1 MGAAIMAKG
10 GSSVTALLVGIGV
23 ALGLSPPVAAQ
34 SQSDAEDGDY
44 FRRDRNTS
52 VAQRRQDRS
61 DVGGLRAGA
70 FLIRPELTVLGGYT
84 DNYAAAEDNA
94 EEGTAVYEVN
104 GRLGIES
111 DWGRHALNAS
121 LFVPTTIYDGEFST
135 TDYIATLGG
144 RLDVDRSLNID
155 VGVGYADRGEPL
167 GFSDPAITLREPL
180 RYQTTTA
187 SIGVA
192 KTFNRLRI
200 AADAAIQDSGYQRA
214 RLADG
219 TPVTFDERDV
229 TTSNY
234 GLRADFALSPTTSIF
249 ASASANERD
258 HDLDPPDV
266 PLNLDSE
273 GTQYLVGVNFDITHA
288 IRGEIGVGQLT
299 QTYDDPAFED
309 QEGLS
314 ARGQIDWFPDE
325 LFTVSLG
332 FQRAIGDSRDT
343 AAATYVGTDVTLGAD
358 YEFRRNV
365 NVGVRATHSTDEYN
379 EIDREDTRWSVYG
392 TVDYEINRTAALT
405 FTAGHIEQSSDGVDD
420 GRNYGANVGL
430 IGIRL
435 RR

>member
-1 MGAAIMAKG
+1 M
-10 GSSVTALLVGIGV
+10 SVTALLVGMGV

-34 SQSDAEDGDY
+34 SDQSDAEDGDY

-52 VAQRRQDRS
+52 VAQRRQERS
-61 DVGGLRAGA
+61 EVGGIRAGG
-70 FLIRPELTVLGGYT
+70 FLVKPELTLLAGYT
-84 DNYAAAEDNA
+84 DNFAAAENN
-94 EEGTAVYEVN
+94 EQGTPVYEAN

-111 DWGRHALNAS
+111 NWGRHALNAS
-121 LFVPTTIYDGEFST
+121 LFVPTTIYEGEFT
-135 TDYIATLGG
+135 ATDYSATLGG
-144 RLDVDRSLNID
+144 RLDVDRSLTID
-155 VGVGYADRGEPL
+155 AEVGFSERAEPF

-180 RYQTTTA
+180 RYQDTTA
-187 SIGVA
+187 RIGVA

-200 AADAAIQDSGYQRA
+200 AAGASIQDSGFQRA
-214 RLADG
+214 KLADG

-234 GLRADFALSPTTSIF
+234 TLRADVALSPTTSIF
-249 ASASANERD
+249 ASATANERD

-273 GTQYLVGVNFDITHA
+273 GMQYLVGVNFDITHA
-288 IRGEIGVGQLT
+288 VRGEIGVGQLT

-325 LFTVSLG
+325 LLTISLG
-332 FQRAIGDSRDT
+332 VQRQIGDSRDT
-343 AAATYVGTDVTLGAD
+343 AAATFVGTDVALGAD

-365 NVGVRATHSTDEYN
+365 NIGVRTTHSTDEYN

-392 TVDYEINRTAALT
+392 TVDYEINRTASLT